1 MPWKE
6 RQKSNVHLNSDHEH
20 EEFSINSA
28 PNELDSK
35 LDGKMAPLDDKL
47 DRRLR
52 QHSEQINDLSVKL
65 FGALKKELVELNT
78 LICDLWCPLIC
89 IRSNPELKTFFFLVT
104 EFWT

>member
-65 FGALKKELVELNT
+65 VGVLKRELGELRSFV
-78 LICDLWCPLIC
+78 ICDAPSFVFVPIQ
-89 IRSNPELKTFFFLVT
+89 S
-104 EFWT
+104 

>member
-1 MPWKE
+1 MFLSLNYAAWKE

-35 LDGKMAPLDDKL
+35 LDCKMAPLDDKL

-65 FGALKKELVELNT
+65 FGVLKKELGEMNT
-78 LICDLWCPLIC
+78 LICDAPSFVFVPIQ
-89 IRSNPELKTFFFLVT
+89 S
-104 EFWT
+104 